1 MNAVSSHSAAHA
13 AHQGSHHHEEHHD
26 DGSLKVFGFWIY
38 ILQDLF
44 LFATLFATVAVFS
57 SSYDYGKSGK
67 ELIDLNFVLVET
79 FALLFSSITYGF
91 AMVAMHRGDLRQ
103 VNLWLGV
110 TFVFGAAFIAMELYE
125 FNHLLH
131 EVPYYSPIAFSHLDP
146 VTMEPVLGKN
156 ILSAYWSSF
165 FLLVGTH
172 GLHVSAGLIWMG
184 CMFFHLR
191 KNGLTAHN
199 KTRLTCLS
207 IFWHFLD
214 IVWIGVFTIVYLL
227 GAM

>member
-1 MNAVSSHSAAHA
+1 MSALSSHTAAHA
-13 AHQGSHHHEEHHD
+13 APHHHEEHHD

-57 SSYDYGKSGK
+57 SSYDYGQSGK
-67 ELIDLNFVLVET
+67 EFFDLNFVLVET
-79 FALLFSSITYGF
+79 FALLFSSITYSF
-91 AMVAMHRGDLRQ
+91 AMVAMHRNDLKG
-103 VNLWLGV
+103 VNLWLGF

-146 VTMEPVLGKN
+146 VTMDPVLGKN

-191 KNGLTAHN
+191 KNGLTQHN